1 MEKLVVG
8 FGFGLT
14 CFFFLCMLIIGSQFI
29 WGAIVGMVLMLVGW
43 FFWDE

>member
-14 CFFFLCMLIIGSQFI
+14 CFFFLCMLVIGSQFI
-29 WGAIVGMVLMLVGW
+29 WGALVGLIITGFGW
-43 FFWDE
+43 QFLD

>member
-14 CFFFLCMLIIGSQFI
+14 CFFFLCMLVIGSQFI
-29 WGAIVGMVLMLVGW
+29 WGALVGLGITGFGW
-43 FFWDE
+43 QFLD

>member
-14 CFFFLCMLIIGSQFI
+14 CFFFLCMLVVGSQFI
-29 WGAIVGMVLMLVGW
+29 WGTLVGLGITGFGW
-43 FFWDE
+43 QFLD